1 MYEIIFR
8 CDGSSITN
16 VGTGHIYRSLAIAD
30 FLVKNYKIRRE
41 KILFVTKKYKEYLF
55 IKKIIINKK
64 YKVKSFLGSELNV
77 LKKLKSKSLIIDR
90 VKKEKQSNID
100 KLKQYF
106 NKIIILDSENKTLKN
121 CLRIN
126 SLILNKKSQYSGFK
140 YLISPLVNNFK
151 TQIKIKKKKVFI
163 SLGGINKKRKI
174 ISIINKLKDL
184 TNIQI
189 VVPDFIKL
197 QKNTNCIFYNNNSF
211 YDHLL
216 NSNIV
221 ICSGGLILF
230 DSLFL
235 SKKIICIP
243 KDKYQ
248 SNNVKNIYKLT
259 SRRILTINNVR
270 NLEKIIINILK
281 KKKEKKEKKIFNV
294 TFMKN
299 TIRLIYKYIN
309 DK

>member
-163 SLGGINKKRKI
+163 SLGGLNNKKKI
-174 ISIINKLKDL
+174 INILNKLKNL

-189 VVPDFIKL
+189 AVPDFIKL
-197 QKNTNCIFYNNNSF
+197 QKNTNYIFYNNNSF

-216 NSNIV
+216 SSSIV

-243 KDKYQ
+243 KDEYQ
-248 SNNVKNIYKLT
+248 SNNIKNIHKLT
-259 SRRILTINNVR
+259 SRRILTINNVH
-270 NLEKIIINILK
+270 NLEKNFINILK
-281 KKKEKKEKKIFNV
+281 QKKEEKFFNV